1 MQAWTNQEELLQ
13 HWQSAHDQLTLQVC
27 YCLLTLNIFLSLEAF
42 VELILKTI
50 YYSLQTF
57 MNVWLWNCLMV
68 TLLSFP
74 YFKISVLLKG
84 IETRSVLHVLLFL
97 PFCIVFP
104 LKDAANVL
112 SSCVCVFLIIMI
124 IFLEL

>member
-1 MQAWTNQEELLQ
+1 MSGYEN
-13 HWQSAHDQLTLQVC
+13 
-27 YCLLTLNIFLSLEAF
+27 
-42 VELILKTI
+42 
-50 YYSLQTF
+50 
-57 MNVWLWNCLMV
+57 NCLMV

-97 PFCIVFP
+97 PFCVVFP

-112 SSCVCVFLIIMI
+112 SSCACVFLIIMI
-124 IFLEL
+124 KLLILFSWNCRIL